1 MRRLDI
7 LLVGHSQ
14 ALTDL
19 ALELEQHGH
28 VLMRVKAG
36 DALMPKPVDLLI
48 DDATLTVQ
56 RFKDVPRLTLQ
67 LGIGL
72 PGASGLPS
80 LDLLCL
86 HGCTLVSRVPIADEP
101 SGNGQS
107 LRLRAVAELVD
118 HAALLVS
125 RFSRDAD
132 YFCWPVPP
140 LRRPSSAWKVCCFSR
155 AWPSIGSMP
164 PMNPPAALAQTPI
177 IERLEQRLIQSA
189 DRPALN
195 IAGSHSITA
204 NCITTAEPSPNVCC
218 RCWSGIRPW
227 WWVSACQMQRVVP
240 GILAI
245 LGCGAVYLPLEPSH
259 PLQRQQY
266 ILSERRRGL
275 AAA

>member
-118 HAALLVS
+118 HAAAGQPLLQG
-125 RFSRDAD
+125 
-132 YFCWPVPP
+132 
-140 LRRPSSAWKVCCFSR
+140 RRLFLLAGPTPSAPFERVESLLFLEPGLCPSAQCHANACQ
-155 AWPSIGSMP
+155 
-164 PMNPPAALAQTPI
+164 LAQTANDRAAGAAI
-177 IERLEQRLIQSA
+177 DQSA

-195 IAGSHSITA
+195 IAGTHSTTA
-204 NCITTAEPSPNVCC
+204 NCITTAEPSARFATAAGRHQAHCG
-218 RCWSGIRPW
+218 GIC
-227 WWVSACQMQRVVP
+227 CQMQRVV
-240 GILAI
+240 
-245 LGCGAVYLPLEPSH
+245 CGNSGDPRLRRCVSATGAEPSVAASAIH
-259 PLQRQQY
+259 PV
-266 ILSERRRGL
+266 ERRRGL

>member
-86 HGCTLVSRVPIADEP
+86 HGSRW
-101 SGNGQS
+101 S
-107 LRLRAVAELVD
+107 
-118 HAALLVS
+118 AAS
-125 RFSRDAD
+125 R
-132 YFCWPVPP
+132 
-140 LRRPSSAWKVCCFSR
+140 
-155 AWPSIGSMP
+155 
-164 PMNPPAALAQTPI
+164 
-177 IERLEQRLIQSA
+177 
-189 DRPALN
+189 
-195 IAGSHSITA
+195 
-204 NCITTAEPSPNVCC
+204 
-218 RCWSGIRPW
+218 
-227 WWVSACQMQRVVP
+227 
-240 GILAI
+240 
-245 LGCGAVYLPLEPSH
+245 
-259 PLQRQQY
+259 
-266 ILSERRRGL
+266 
-275 AAA
+275 